1 MKRVWPFLCVCL
13 AVWPAQAAERV
24 LALTPHACEM
34 IYAIGAEEKL
44 VGAGSYC
51 DFPAEAEKLPRVGS
65 HERINV
71 EAVLRLK
78 PDLIIV
84 MSRNVAG
91 VASLEKMGVDV
102 VVSSPTSFESLFDD
116 MIKLGELT
124 SHTEQ
129 AKAATK
135 KLQARLQRVRAL
147 PRSGRAVFYEIWSD
161 PIMTAGG
168 ASFISQLVE
177 AAGGK
182 NVFSD
187 IGLPAPHVSVESV
200 VRAKPDV
207 IVVPLEGRDI
217 EERQQFWER
226 WLGPNVRIV
235 AIDPDILHRPGP
247 RLLDGLEA
255 LQRAISDESLQ

>member
-1 MKRVWPFLCVCL
+1 MKRIWPLLCICL

-51 DFPAEAEKLPRVGS
+51 DYPAEAEKLPRVGS

-71 EAVLRLK
+71 EAALRLH
-78 PDLIIV
+78 PDLVVV

-91 VASLEKMGVDV
+91 IETLEKMGVGV
-102 VVSSPTSFESLFDD
+102 VVSSPTSFEMIFAD

-124 SHTEQ
+124 GHIEQ
-129 AKAATK
+129 AEVVVK
-135 KLQARLQRVRAL
+135 KLQARLQRVRAM

-168 ASFISQLVE
+168 ASFISQLIE
-177 AAGGK
+177 EAGGR
-182 NVFSD
+182 NVFAD
-187 IGLPAPHVSVESV
+187 IDLPAPHVSIESV

-207 IVVPLEGRDI
+207 IIVPLEGRDI
-217 EERQQFWER
+217 QERRQFWER
-226 WLGPNVRIV
+226 WLGPDVRV
-235 AIDPDILHRPGP
+235 AAIDPDILHRPGP

-255 LQRAISDESLQ
+255 LQQAISDESHQ